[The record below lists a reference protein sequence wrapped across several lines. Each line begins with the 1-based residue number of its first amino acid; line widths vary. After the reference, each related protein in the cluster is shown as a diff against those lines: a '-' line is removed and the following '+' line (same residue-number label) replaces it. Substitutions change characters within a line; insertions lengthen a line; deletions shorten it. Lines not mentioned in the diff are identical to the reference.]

1 MKKILVTAFEPF
13 GGDALNPTKLVLER
27 LPETIGGCTIEKIL
41 LPVEFIRSREIACA
55 AYDRIAPDAV
65 VMLGLAGTRDAI
77 TPERTG
83 RNLMKARIPDNAGWQ
98 PQEIPIREGGPE
110 ELHSSLPAEEI
121 VAAVSALGI
130 PCRLSDSAGL
140 YVCNN
145 LLYGMLDHNKSAIPT
160 GFIHVPA
167 IPEMGYADKPSM
179 TLEVIFK
186 GITAALETVAD
197 SLTD

>member
-1 MKKILVTAFEPF
+1 M
-13 GGDALNPTKLVLER
+13 
-27 LPETIGGCTIEKIL
+27 
-41 LPVEFIRSREIACA
+41 
-55 AYDRIAPDAV
+55 
-65 VMLGLAGTRDAI
+65 
-77 TPERTG
+77 
-83 RNLMKARIPDNAGWQ
+83 
-98 PQEIPIREGGPE
+98 
-110 ELHSSLPAEEI
+110 
-121 VAAVSALGI
+121 AAVSALGI

-140 YVCNN
+140 YVCIN